1 MIDNNGQN
9 LGYILSTPRSGSTLL
24 SSILDGHKSIHVPNE
39 PWILLGLSKLYPNE
53 ETHKHTIYQD
63 NQQYAAQAIRRF
75 LTPEQFC
82 EASRQF
88 ALAAY
93 NSVLETKKKTIL
105 IDKTPRYFHVIPMLK
120 ELFPAAKK
128 IWLKRNPLDIAASYL
143 STWSITP
150 EMLTGTPLLPV
161 SFDLTFGLPSIAE
174 FASTSSNFIEIKY
187 EDLVSDTEQAV
198 QKVCAHLDVS
208 YDKEMLEYTKSEAIA
223 SNTQHS
229 LGDKKI
235 LKHHRPHSQSVNTWV
250 SVLDSAQ
257 VQLIVDY
264 LGEEIFVRMGYQDTI
279 AQLKIMGYKIPSQDS
294 VSTRRSEIL
303 EKESTLQSY
312 FASKGGLYALGRE
325 TCASLEELRASYKRL
340 QNKKWVRFGRAIR
353 ACKFKPIEAT
363 D

>member
-1 MIDNNGQN
+1 MIDNIGQN
-9 LGYILSTPRSGSTLL
+9 LGYILSSPRSGSTLL
-24 SSILDGHKSIHVPNE
+24 SAILDGHTSIHVPNE
-39 PWILLGLSKLYPNE
+39 PWILLGLSTLYPNE
-53 ETHKHTIYQD
+53 ETHTRTICRHD
-63 NQQYAAQAIRRF
+63 QQYAVQGIRQF
-75 LTPEQFC
+75 ITPEQFY
-82 EASRQF
+82 EASRKF

-105 IDKTPRYFHVIPMLK
+105 IDKTPRYFHAIPMLK

-128 IWLKRNPLDIAASYL
+128 IWLKRNPLDVAASYL

-150 EMLTGTPLLPV
+150 EMLTGNPLLPV

-187 EDLVSDTEQAV
+187 EDLVSDTEQVV

-208 YDKEMLEYTKSEAIA
+208 YENEMLKYTKSEAIA
-223 SNTQHS
+223 SNTQQS

-257 VQLIVDY
+257 VQLIVNY

-279 AQLKIMGYKIPSQDS
+279 AQLKLMGYKIPSQHS
-294 VSTRRSEIL
+294 VSARKHEIL
-303 EKESTLQSY
+303 EKESR
-312 FASKGGLYALGRE
+312 LYSHHV
-325 TCASLEELRASYKRL
+325 SLEELRASYQKL
-340 QNKKWVRFGRAIR
+340 QNKKWVRFGRLIK
-353 ACKFKPIEAT
+353 ACKFKPI
-363 D
+363 